1 MYRYR
6 RGEAF
11 SLHLA
16 ALKHLLDG
24 GAVKTE
30 GDGNIVRAVGSL
42 HFERASNS
50 RRQSAACVTSGRGFE
65 LTDVSTA
72 AP

>member
-1 MYRYR
+1 MTRSVARSHVR
-6 RGEAF
+6 RLLRDAER
-11 SLHLA
+11 L
-16 ALKHLLDG
+16 LKHLLDG

-50 RRQSAACVTSGRGFE
+50 SGDPSCRFGSGR
-65 LTDVSTA
+65 LVR
-72 AP
+72 